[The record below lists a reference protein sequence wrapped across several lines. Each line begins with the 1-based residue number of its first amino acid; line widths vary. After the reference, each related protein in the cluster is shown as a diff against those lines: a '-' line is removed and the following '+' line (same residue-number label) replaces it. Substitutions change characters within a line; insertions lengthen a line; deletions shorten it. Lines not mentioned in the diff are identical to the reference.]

1 MKKNPIIS
9 FQLLIVF
16 GVLALALPVLTVS
29 ISHAEPQTTPSDR
42 NQKNGERNLSEGS
55 RELLDY
61 CYQAENVVVL
71 IPEDIPLEF
80 KAGTNAPV
88 HIGALPDDTGIPSEA
103 NNLIIQGFV
112 DQNGQPHNFTSVQL
126 SGIFSK
132 CRANTGNIGV
142 LRINMKPEVQE
153 NLLADS
159 QGIFVQAKRIHV
171 IDLIVRDFRTNQKYV
186 VRNVSANS
194 VMRDALNAVL
204 TRTLRRS
211 NKISEEK

>member
-1 MKKNPIIS
+1 MKNNPIIS

-16 GVLALALPVLTVS
+16 GVLALAIPVLTVS
-29 ISHAEPQTTPSDR
+29 ISHAEPQTTPSDS
-42 NQKNGERNLSEGS
+42 NQKNGERNLSQGS

-61 CYQAENVVVL
+61 CYQAENVVFL
-71 IPEDIPLEF
+71 ISEDIPLEF

-112 DQNGQPHNFTSVQL
+112 DQNGQPHNFTSVHL
-126 SGIFSK
+126 SGMFSK
-132 CRANTGNIGV
+132 CRENSGNLI
-142 LRINMKPEVQE
+142 RINMKPEVQE

-159 QGIFVQAKRIHV
+159 QGIFVQAKRIPV
-171 IDLIVRDFRTNQKYV
+171 FDLIVFNPQKRRRYV
-186 VRNVSANS
+186 VRNVNANS
-194 VMRDALNAVL
+194 VLRDALNAVL
-204 TRTLRRS
+204 TKTLRRY